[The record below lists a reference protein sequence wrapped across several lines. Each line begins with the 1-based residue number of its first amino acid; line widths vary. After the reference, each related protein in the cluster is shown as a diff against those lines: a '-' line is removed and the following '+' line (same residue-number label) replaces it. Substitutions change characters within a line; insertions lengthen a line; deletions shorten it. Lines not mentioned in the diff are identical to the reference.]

1 MRRFFLDHLVRGFR
15 FTEDVD
21 DFGAADGVTLVT
33 ELLQEPGSPENFHK
47 DWGVV
52 KAEKALSGLMD
63 KWPQVLP
70 VVYPL
75 DALMSDQRFAS

>member
-33 ELLQEPGSPENFHK
+33 ELLQRPGLPQNFNN
-47 DWGVV
+47 G
-52 KAEKALSGLMD
+52 
-63 KWPQVLP
+63 
-70 VVYPL
+70 
-75 DALMSDQRFAS
+75 